1 MVFGWFRKLKPIHW
15 FCILGILPI
24 VVIYAYL
31 RFIPIANI
39 MYMSMFQWDLVSSE
53 KPFLGFGNFIE
64 MFNNDAFL
72 QALKNTTLIAFGVF
86 FLSVPIAMVIAAL
99 LNSGIRF
106 KAWYESIYFLPYIT
120 PMVPVAVTWKWIYNK
135 DYGLLNYF
143 LGWFGVPPQAWLFE
157 PTLALIS
164 VIILTVWKTIGY
176 NMIIFMVGIGG
187 ISKEYYEAAS
197 LDGATGISAFRYI
210 TVPLLK
216 PITLFVS
223 IVTLIQSY
231 NVYSQVYIL
240 ASDIQGSPGYVVRVL
255 VYDMIENGFR
265 YYRMGYAAGEAVVL
279 FMIVLLLTLIQLW
292 ISRERNIKVRRKKAG

>member
-1 MVFGWFRKLKPIHW
+1 
-15 FCILGILPI
+15 
-24 VVIYAYL
+24 
-31 RFIPIANI
+31 
-39 MYMSMFQWDLVSSE
+39 
-53 KPFLGFGNFIE
+53 
-64 MFNNDAFL
+64 
-72 QALKNTTLIAFGVF
+72 
-86 FLSVPIAMVIAAL
+86 
-99 LNSGIRF
+99 
-106 KAWYESIYFLPYIT
+106 
-120 PMVPVAVTWKWIYNK
+120 
-135 DYGLLNYF
+135 
-143 LGWFGVPPQAWLFE
+143 
-157 PTLALIS
+157 
-164 VIILTVWKTIGY
+164 
-176 NMIIFMVGIGG
+176 
-187 ISKEYYEAAS
+187 KEYYEAAS

-292 ISRERNIKVRRKKAG
+292 I